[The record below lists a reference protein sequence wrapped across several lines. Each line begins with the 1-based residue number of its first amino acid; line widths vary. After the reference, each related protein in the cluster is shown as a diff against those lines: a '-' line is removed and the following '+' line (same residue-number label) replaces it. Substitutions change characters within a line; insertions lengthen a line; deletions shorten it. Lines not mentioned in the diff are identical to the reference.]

1 MRIPIA
7 PVSVLDLFPSFTR
20 DMMLNHDRRIGRAAH
35 VCGFALAI
43 TLLLL
48 AHAFAQTNSSAGHAY
63 FTRAQADAGKATF
76 EQTCAICHGDNLQG
90 GVGAAL
96 AGRDFLSVSQYQ
108 GLTAEY
114 IYHFISTNMPQNAPG
129 SLTKTQYL
137 DLTAYI
143 LSFNGYAAGSTSL
156 TADTNALKAIKI
168 EPQPTASAASQ
179 KSQQ

>member
-1 MRIPIA
+1 MFYQKGRIIE
-7 PVSVLDLFPSFTR
+7 
-20 DMMLNHDRRIGRAAH
+20 RASI
-35 VCGFALAI
+35 CSLALAI

-48 AHAFAQTNSSAGHAY
+48 THALAQTSNSAGHGY
-63 FTRAQADAGKATF
+63 YTRAQADAGKATF

-90 GVGAAL
+90 GVGPAL
-96 AGRDFLSVSQYQ
+96 AGKDFLSVSQYQ

-114 IYHFISTNMPQNAPG
+114 LYHFMSTNMPQNAPG

-137 DLTAYI
+137 DLAAYI
-143 LSFNGYAAGSTSL
+143 LSFNGYASGSTPL
-156 TADTNALKAIKI
+156 TADTNILKAIKI